1 MSSFDER
8 EKVLKKNLPMMKKNN
23 LRLVLEEIN
32 I

>member
-8 EKVLKKNLPMMKKNN
+8 EKVLKKNLHMMKKNN
-23 LRLVLEEIN
+23 LKSAHEETN